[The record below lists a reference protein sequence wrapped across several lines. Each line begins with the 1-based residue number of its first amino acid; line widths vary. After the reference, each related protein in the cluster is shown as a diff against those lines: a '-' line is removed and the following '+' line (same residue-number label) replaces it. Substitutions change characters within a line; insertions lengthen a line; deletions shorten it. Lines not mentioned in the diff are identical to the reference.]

1 MDFAKAFKFPFDDP
15 DWIKKIGI
23 LGLITLIPMVGTFVL
38 IGFALETARRA
49 IRQDPQALP
58 ELDFGGQL
66 GLGFKGFLI
75 SLVYTIPAFLLYIP
89 VIIATVVMTSGSGSD
104 SSSSAGMLTIVM
116 VCCDGLL
123 LLYALV
129 VAVVMP
135 AAIGNFLSTGELGS
149 AFRFGEVISLLRA
162 APGAYFMV
170 LLGAVVANFVASLG
184 MIACGVGLL
193 FTFPYAMVAAYHL
206 YGQAYRVALAN
217 GALSS

>member
-1 MDFAKAFKFPFDDP
+1 MDFAKAFKFPFEDP

-23 LGLITLIPMVGTFVL
+23 LGLITLIPLVGTFVL
-38 IGFALETARRA
+38 LGFGLETARRA

-58 ELDFGGQL
+58 ELEFGAQL

-75 SLVYTIPAFLLYIP
+75 GLVYAIPAFVLYIP
-89 VIIATVVMTSGSGSD
+89 VIIATVVMTSGSGD
-104 SSSSAGMLTIVM
+104 SSSNASMLTIVM

-123 LLYALV
+123 FLYALV

-135 AAIGNFLSTGELGS
+135 AAMGNFLSTGEIGS
-149 AFRFGEVISLLRA
+149 AFRFGEVIGLLRA

-184 MIACGVGLL
+184 MIACGIGLL
-193 FTFPYAMVAAYHL
+193 FTFPYAIIATYHL
-206 YGQAYRVALAN
+206 YGQAYRAALAN